1 MLSKLQTAVQM
12 KTACAHAIYRKS
24 LFLANS
30 ARKEFTVGQ
39 IVNLITTDAQT
50 LEEVIPKLN
59 MVWSMPLQV
68 KMTLLGKL
76 KGLKFFFSF
85 SDHPGANIPVQGA
98 GPGCVWR
105 SCNTGKLIYRLLL

>member
-1 MLSKLQTAVQM
+1 M

-50 LEEVIPKLN
+50 LEEVVPKVN

-68 KMTLLGKL
+68 KITLV
-76 KGLKFFFSF
+76 GLINS
-85 SDHPGANIPVQGA
+85 
-98 GPGCVWR
+98 
-105 SCNTGKLIYRLLL
+105 Y